1 MTRGCSGLLSSSIPG
16 DFYTQAGIFYIF
28 QCIMIKR
35 YKLYIVGREIMEKIA
50 HRIADILVR
59 EKVVSASMVE
69 IYQYGLLR
77 MLEMGG
83 VIIVAVMLCLC
94 MNMVVEGIVFFI
106 FFSSL
111 RSYLGGIHLKKYWHC
126 FLLSCLVF
134 TLVLVFVKYMLL
146 RESVMWMILL
156 FCLILIGLEVYAER
170 KRQGRSSFI
179 WIIGIVQTVVLI
191 TALICTVKG
200 WDSAM
205 MVICC
210 AELLA
215 GSSRLMEEIRIYRV
229 EKK

>member
-1 MTRGCSGLLSSSIPG
+1 
-16 DFYTQAGIFYIF
+16 
-28 QCIMIKR
+28 
-35 YKLYIVGREIMEKIA
+35 MEKIA

-59 EKVVSASMVE
+59 EKIISGSMFE

-83 VIIVAVMLCLC
+83 VIITAILLCLC

-106 FFSSL
+106 FFSPL

-134 TLVLVFVKYMLL
+134 ALVLVSVKYMLL
-146 RESVMWMILL
+146 GEFVMWMILI
-156 FCLILIGLEVYAER
+156 FCLILIGLEAYAER
-170 KRQGRSSFI
+170 KRQNRSSFI
-179 WIIGIVQTVVLI
+179 WIIGIVQIVVLL
-191 TALICTVKG
+191 TAFICSVKG

-215 GSSRLMEEIRIYRV
+215 GSSKLMEEIRIYRM

>member
-1 MTRGCSGLLSSSIPG
+1 
-16 DFYTQAGIFYIF
+16 
-28 QCIMIKR
+28 
-35 YKLYIVGREIMEKIA
+35 MEKIA

-59 EKVVSASMVE
+59 EKIISGSMFE

-83 VIIVAVMLCLC
+83 VIITAILLCLC

-134 TLVLVFVKYMLL
+134 ALVLVSVKYMLL
-146 RESVMWMILL
+146 REFVMWMILI
-156 FCLILIGLEVYAER
+156 FCLILIGLEAYAER
-170 KRQGRSSFI
+170 KRQNRSSFI
-179 WIIGIVQTVVLI
+179 WIIGIVQIVVL
-191 TALICTVKG
+191 LIAFICSVKG

-215 GSSRLMEEIRIYRV
+215 GSSKLMEEIRIYRM